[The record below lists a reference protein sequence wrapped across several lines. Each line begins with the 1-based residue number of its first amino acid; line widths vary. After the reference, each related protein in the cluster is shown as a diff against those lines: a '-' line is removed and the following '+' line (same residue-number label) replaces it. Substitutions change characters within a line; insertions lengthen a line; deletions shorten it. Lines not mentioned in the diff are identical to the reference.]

1 MVQDPILW
9 LAVAFVSMLVL
20 IFIEVPIGIAMA
32 IVGVTGVSFIIGW
45 GPALTLLAVTV
56 WLRRSGKRVWYTF
69 VPMLLVLSV
78 TVTALVFQARGLLH
92 ARDWVGT
99 INGAV
104 SIVLL
109 ALAGTLVFYG
119 ARAVRRPQPV
129 AT

>member
-1 MVQDPILW
+1 MKFWALFGTSNQL
-9 LAVAFVSMLVL
+9 LA
-20 IFIEVPIGIAMA
+20 
-32 IVGVTGVSFIIGW
+32 
-45 GPALTLLAVTV
+45 ALTLLAVTV